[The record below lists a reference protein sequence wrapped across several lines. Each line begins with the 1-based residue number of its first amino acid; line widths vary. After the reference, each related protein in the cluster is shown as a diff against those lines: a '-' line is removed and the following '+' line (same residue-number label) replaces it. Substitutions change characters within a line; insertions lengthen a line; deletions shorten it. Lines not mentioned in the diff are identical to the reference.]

1 MFSEEFSKEFLEG
14 FSEEFPEGFEGFS
27 IFFSR
32 ESQKSRLNTPR
43 VVGRYRWIHSKRG
56 DLSNTLTAAARR
68 QHYGEECIID
78 FQQVI
83 QTPCSSSHAESA

>member
-1 MFSEEFSKEFLEG
+1 MGNLATLLDNAFVWQDLSFPKKIEVKHIRRDIGG
-14 FSEEFPEGFEGFS
+14 FVA
-27 IFFSR
+27 
-32 ESQKSRLNTPR
+32 K
-43 VVGRYRWIHSKRG
+43 G

-78 FQQVI
+78 FHEVI